1 MSKVQAAN
9 WKKSRV
15 HAHHVHSTLQIWILL
30 VLIFFYFPTM
40 FLTDLVHM
48 SLIHFI
54 HIGYALVHGQI
65 MVKGPVDFMLAIVMK
80 QQNKKEW

>member
-1 MSKVQAAN
+1 
-9 WKKSRV
+9 
-15 HAHHVHSTLQIWILL
+15 
-30 VLIFFYFPTM
+30 M